1 MRYLVCGDL
10 CNCLN
15 RISVVVADGIDC
27 AVVKMELPPRL
38 ALSLMAE
45 VTGFFEEVDDR
56 LALTFH

>member
-27 AVVKMELPPRL
+27 VVVEMELRL
-38 ALSLMAE
+38 LLGLLLMAE
-45 VTGFFEEVDDR
+45 VTDFFEEDDDR
-56 LALTFH
+56 SALMFR